1 MEDQNIE
8 GIEPNEE
15 ITTNVPE
22 VEEIEAP
29 ATEAV
34 EPSEPKTLRDAVSKA
49 FEVNSEKEAPTPV
62 TAPGD
67 AKEVDP
73 ISGREIEPIRAPST
87 MTPLLREKWGTVPRE
102 MQKFWVDRERDMQ
115 TKLQE
120 TSDERKLAKD
130 FQTVA
135 SPYQD
140 TFRKYGFSAVE
151 HAKDLFSMSHQLHSG
166 TAEQKAQLIHE
177 LITQFRPDI
186 GVLSHLAS
194 GGQLQ
199 ATQPT
204 QATPSVDELVRQG
217 IEARD
222 TEIQAAD
229 ASKALESFA
238 SDPRNEY
245 LEDLKPIMKQA
256 IDAGFI
262 EGNNLPDILRNAYDF
277 AADRHPEVKQIL
289 AGRATAM
296 AVPVAKVNKPVKSV
310 KPSLASGGRGGQTQ
324 PRPKNLR
331 EAAELAWNK
340 HVGD

>member
-1 MEDQNIE
+1 MEDQNID
-8 GIEPNEE
+8 GIEPHDE

-22 VEEIEAP
+22 VEVEVP

-34 EPSEPKTLRDAVSKA
+34 ESSEPKTLREAVSKA
-49 FEVNSEKEAPTPV
+49 FEATEQKQALAPAPAPVETKEI
-62 TAPGD
+62 
-67 AKEVDP
+67 DP

-87 MTPLLREKWGTVPRE
+87 MTPLLREKWATVPRE

-115 TKLQE
+115 VKLQE

-130 FQTVA
+130 FQAVA

-140 TFRKYGFSAVE
+140 TFRKAGFSAVD
-151 HAKDLFSMSHQLHSG
+151 HAKDLFSMSHRLHTGSG
-166 TAEQKAQLIHE
+166 EEKAQLIHE
-177 LITQFRPDI
+177 LITTFRPDI
-186 GVLSHLAS
+186 GVLQHLAG

-199 ATQPT
+199 STQP
-204 QATPSVDELVRQG
+204 AKPVPDVNELVRQG

-222 TEIQAAD
+222 AEAQGAQAKTALD
-229 ASKALESFA
+229 AFA

-262 EGNNLPDILRNAYDF
+262 EGNDLPEILRNAYDF
-277 AADRHPEVKQIL
+277 AADRHPEIKQIL
-289 AGRATAM
+289 ASRAA
-296 AVPVAKVNKPVKSV
+296 AQAAPVPKASKPVQSV